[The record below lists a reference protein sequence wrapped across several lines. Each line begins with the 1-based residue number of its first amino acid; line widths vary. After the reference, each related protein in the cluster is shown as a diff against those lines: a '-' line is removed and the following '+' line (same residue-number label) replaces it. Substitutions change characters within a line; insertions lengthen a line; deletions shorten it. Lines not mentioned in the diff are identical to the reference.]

1 VSFGGGGG
9 SSFGGGGGSSFGGGG
24 GSSFGG
30 GGGSSFGGGGGSSF
44 GGGGGGGSGTGSFG
58 HPAKT
63 NAIMTKKIIKFK
75 FFITYLLFVEK
86 NLVQESFSP
95 KHSKQQT
102 HPALTH

>member
-1 VSFGGGGG
+1 MIRKLKTAVGENDMKTGFFPGRAVPYLLLLLTVGC
-9 SSFGGGGGSSFGGGG
+9 
-24 GSSFGG
+24 
-30 GGGSSFGGGGGSSF
+30 

-86 NLVQESFSP
+86 IWYKKASVLNIRN
-95 KHSKQQT
+95 SKSIQ
-102 HPALTH
+102 L